1 MTGDDAMRKPPSG
14 LVRAGWIGTGIM
26 GVPMCGHLLAAG
38 HEAVVFS
45 RTKKKALGLLE
56 EGALWADSPTEVA
69 TRSDVVFTIVGY
81 PDDVR
86 EVYFGSRGLMS
97 DPRPGTVFV
106 DMTTT
111 EPSLSVEICEA
122 AEAAG
127 CSSLDAPVSGGDVG
141 ARKGSLSIMVGGD
154 PEVFSSISP
163 LLQLMGKSIVYQGS
177 AGSGQHAKMCNQITV
192 AGAMIGICENL
203 FYCRKAGLD
212 PRAML
217 ESVGSGAASSWLLE
231 NLGPRIMDGD
241 YAPGFFVDHFIKDMA
256 IALEESRRM
265 GIDLPGLSL
274 VKSIYERASVLGHGK
289 LGTQALLLA
298 LEDLAADTE
307 KEVEET

>member
-1 MTGDDAMRKPPSG
+1 MTGNDAIAKPPSG
-14 LVRAGWIGTGIM
+14 RMRAGWIGTGIM
-26 GVPMCGHLLAAG
+26 GTPMCGHLLAAG
-38 HEAVVFS
+38 HAVVVFS
-45 RTKKKALGLLE
+45 RTKEKALGLLE
-56 EGALWADSPTEVA
+56 KGALWADSPAEA
-69 TRSDVVFTIVGY
+69 ASGADVVFTIVGY

-86 EVYFGSRGLMS
+86 EVYFGPRGLMS

-111 EPSLSVEICEA
+111 EPSLSAEICEA

-141 ARKGSLSIMVGGD
+141 ARKGELSIMVGGS
-154 PEVFSSISP
+154 PEVFGSVRP
-163 LLQLMGKSIVYQGS
+163 LLELMGSDIVYQGP

-192 AGAMIGICENL
+192 AGVMIGICENL
-203 FYCRKAGLD
+203 LYCRKAGLD
-212 PRAML
+212 PHTML
-217 ESVGSGAASSWLLE
+217 RSVASGAASSWLLE
-231 NLGPRIMDGD
+231 NLGPRMMDGD

-274 VKSIYERASVLGHGK
+274 VKSIYERASALGHGK

-298 LEDLAADTE
+298 LEDLGADAE
-307 KEVEET
+307 KEAEKT